1 MSAGISR
8 AGSICAKT
16 SSRWRQRGATLIEFA
31 IVGPIVTVLGLGVV
45 QYGMLFFA
53 KNQINHASFMAA
65 RAGAMGNAKLSAVRT
80 AYVKALIP
88 LFGGGRNEAEL
99 SEAYARAVKDAGANC
114 GAPSKVGRTNRLCV
128 ELLNPTQESF
138 DDFNDPALER
148 KYGARAIPNGGQLY
162 KSAADIRPNSGQ
174 SIQDANLIKLRIT
187 HGYEPK
193 VWLMGLIYTKYLQWL
208 DTKTDAYHTQL
219 VDAGLIPVVTNVTLQ
234 MQSDP
239 IEDRNASS
247 PGPGNNGEPSDPG
260 DPPVVHT
267 DPPGCATMGC
277 TVPPAPHDSGGGA
290 GGGMP
295 PDSPPPCSGL

>member
-1 MSAGISR
+1 VSCREIVHERRRRPPGR
-8 AGSICAKT
+8 
-16 SSRWRQRGATLIEFA
+16 RRQRGATLIEFA
-31 IVGPIVTVLGLGVV
+31 IVGPIVTVLGLAIV

-53 KNQINHASFMAA
+53 KNQINYASFMAA
-65 RAGAMGNAKLSAVRT
+65 RAGAMGNAKMAAVRN

-99 SEAYARAVKDAGANC
+99 AEAYGRATRDAGANC
-114 GAPSKVGRTNRLCV
+114 APPNKAGKTNRLCV
-128 ELLNPTQESF
+128 EVLNPTKESF
-138 DDFNDPALER
+138 DDFNDSVLESQ
-148 KYGARAIPNGGQLY
+148 YGARAIPNGGQLY
-162 KSAADIRPNSGQ
+162 KSANNIGTNSGQ
-174 SIQDANLIKLRIT
+174 NIQDANLIKLRIT

-239 IEDRNASS
+239 IEDDNASS
-247 PGPGNNGEPSDPG
+247 PGPGNNGDPSDPG

-277 TVPPAPHDSGGGA
+277 TAPAVPTDPGGGA